1 MAQKTER
8 MPTELDFITPTVM
21 SVLSL
26 FLDNPLNEYYER
38 EVLRL
43 TGVSKGSANKIL
55 RLLTATGL
63 LSRERKGRMTFYKLN
78 PDEATARQF
87 KVLRNTFTLKG
98 LVDSLKPYS
107 NKIILFGSA
116 SQGTD
121 TRESDVDLFILSSE
135 KEAVS
140 KEIAGFN
147 KKLDRKI
154 NPIVVDSNEF
164 AKMKRD
170 DRPLYDNIDRGIV
183 LWQAE

>member
-1 MAQKTER
+1 
-8 MPTELDFITPTVM
+8 MPNELDFITPTVT

-26 FLDNPLNEYYER
+26 FLDNPLTEYYER

-55 RLLTATGL
+55 RQLTKAGL
-63 LSRERKGRMTFYKLN
+63 LSREVKGRMVFYRLN

-87 KVLRNTFTLKG
+87 KILRNTFTLKR
-98 LVDSLKPYS
+98 LVDSLKVHS

-121 TRESDVDLFILSSE
+121 TRESDIDLFILSSE
-135 KEAVS
+135 KEEVS
-140 KEIAGFN
+140 REISSMN
-147 KKLDRKI
+147 KKLDRRI

-183 LWQAE
+183 LWQTE